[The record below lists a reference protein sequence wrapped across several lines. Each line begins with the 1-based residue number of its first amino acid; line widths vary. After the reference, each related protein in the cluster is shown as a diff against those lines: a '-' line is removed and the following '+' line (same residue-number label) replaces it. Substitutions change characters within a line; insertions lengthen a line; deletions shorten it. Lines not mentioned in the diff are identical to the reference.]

1 MYGLEG
7 RRERESERVI
17 HQMFNPRLLA
27 ARRKLTD
34 NQSNFIQDDM
44 CESVHA
50 FNHVEMFNANNR
62 TLNNAIIRTVQTNEC
77 YSNDKVLSSIESVT
91 IRTIFATVCIATKPM
106 N

>member
-1 MYGLEG
+1 MCINNAHSIRL
-7 RRERESERVI
+7 RELREI
-17 HQMFNPRLLA
+17 FNPRLLA
-27 ARRKLTD
+27 TRRKLVD

-44 CESVHA
+44 CESVRA

-62 TLNNAIIRTVQTNEC
+62 TLNNAIIHTVQTNEC

-91 IRTIFATVCIATKPM
+91 IRMLAVCIATKPM

>member
-1 MYGLEG
+1 
-7 RRERESERVI
+7 
-17 HQMFNPRLLA
+17 MFNPRLLA

-91 IRTIFATVCIATKPM
+91 IRTVFATVCIATKPM